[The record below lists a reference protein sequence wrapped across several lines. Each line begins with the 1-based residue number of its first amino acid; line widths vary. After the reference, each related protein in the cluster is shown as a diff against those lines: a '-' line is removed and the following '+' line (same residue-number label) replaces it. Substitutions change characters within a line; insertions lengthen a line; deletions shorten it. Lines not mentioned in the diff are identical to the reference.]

1 MDKILEFLNTHAFT
15 LGGNEFSVMR
25 LLFIPLVLIANSAL
39 LENTVVN
46 WTLIDRGELEPGT

>member
-1 MDKILEFLNTHAFT
+1 MDKILEFLNTNAFT